1 MNIKV
6 FKLRLTQFIE
16 FIKNDI
22 WRVSLKE
29 FSPIFAFF
37 IRIIRIILFAVRSFI
52 EEKIP
57 IRASALT
64 FYSLLSIVPVIAM
77 IFGIAK
83 GFGLETLLEKEL
95 RDSFSNQSEVLEQS
109 IKFAHSMLETT
120 KGGLVAGVSLLFLFW
135 TIIQLLSNIEDSF
148 NGIWRVENARSY
160 LRKLTDYLSMM
171 FIVPVLLILSS
182 SATVFLTTQI
192 KNITQEFEI
201 LGYVSPMIFFGLKLI
216 PYILIWLL
224 LTVIYVVMPN
234 TKVNFFPAL
243 IAGIIAGTAYQA
255 TQWAYIAFQIGVAR
269 NNAIYGSFAALPLLL
284 IWLQLSWFII
294 LIGAVIS
301 ASIQNASKQG
311 FDKSASNLSISAKR
325 LLALSILRVVIENF
339 SKSSSALS
347 VQEIADKLEIP
358 EHFVDFSL
366 KELKESEIISE
377 VLYGKEKLKTYQP
390 AQDINNMTFAFVI
403 DNLDKKGI
411 DKIEIPKTDEIKK
424 IKEILE
430 NLKNSNNNSKENILL
445 KNI

>member
-1 MNIKV
+1 
-6 FKLRLTQFIE
+6 
-16 FIKNDI
+16 
-22 WRVSLKE
+22 
-29 FSPIFAFF
+29 
-37 IRIIRIILFAVRSFI
+37 
-52 EEKIP
+52 
-57 IRASALT
+57 
-64 FYSLLSIVPVIAM
+64 M